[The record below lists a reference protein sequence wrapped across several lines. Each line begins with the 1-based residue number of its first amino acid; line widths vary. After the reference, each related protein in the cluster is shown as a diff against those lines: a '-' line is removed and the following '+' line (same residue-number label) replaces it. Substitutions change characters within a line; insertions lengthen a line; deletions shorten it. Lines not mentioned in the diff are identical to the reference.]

1 MQCRGRSRGNG
12 STCLHAAGRCS
23 LRRSPPTPSAP
34 SSVGISRLR
43 SRSRR
48 SHIRWASHSIGSGR
62 FIRLVGVCLAVRR
75 VTTGLGQ
82 MAQGYHSM
90 SGKVLLLVVVASFA
104 ARAQTRRAGAPEAHL
119 PANITQVVAFGERP
133 AWSPDGKKLAFIGKS
148 FGDAF
153 EIDLRTKLVRL
164 LSGHFAHAGLL
175 RVQYLP
181 NGDYI
186 LIGARTF
193 RDINSTRYQD
203 EELWV
208 MKSNA
213 SEPPVALDQK
223 IHEGVAIS
231 RSRMRIAWSN
241 TSRHLPGVLQDG
253 ESVLYVADVVY
264 ENGVP
269 KLSNKREA

>member
-1 MQCRGRSRGNG
+1 MGGKA
-12 STCLHAAGRCS
+12 LH
-23 LRRSPPTPSAP
+23 
-34 SSVGISRLR
+34 
-43 SRSRR
+43 
-48 SHIRWASHSIGSGR
+48 
-62 FIRLVGVCLAVRR
+62 
-75 VTTGLGQ
+75 
-82 MAQGYHSM
+82 
-90 SGKVLLLVVVASFA
+90 LVVVASFA

-153 EIDLRTKLVRL
+153 EIDLRTKLVRMI
-164 LSGHFAHAGLL
+164 SGHFPHAGLL

-186 LIGARTF
+186 LIAARTF

-208 MKSNA
+208 MKSGA

-241 TSRHLPGVLQDG
+241 TSRHLPGVLRTASRSCTSPTLSTRMVFRRSRTSARCCAHGFQSAPSRHGTNFVRMTRFSDFDG
-253 ESVLYVADVVY
+253 
-264 ENGVP
+264 
-269 KLSNKREA
+269 